1 MARVLADQPNVDSS
15 DLGNYPN
22 SRVKNTVGANPGTDW
37 TEEVTGDFI
46 QFFQKLLIDAGITA
60 NGNPDN
66 VANGYQ
72 LIDALVDKMTRNGVK
87 RQSSTT
93 LVNSTINTTELD
105 LVTFTFDAVND
116 WDDLHIS
123 FSCATGNTPGTGTSI
138 HRFRIY
144 VDGVEV
150 HNIAINQDH
159 DLDNDT
165 PVSLQIGGIAYTAN
179 TIVKVTAQVTGGTP
193 NDFTV
198 GSASLNVDAINV

>member
-1 MARVLADQPNVDSS
+1 MARDLSVQPNIDNS
-15 DLGNYPN
+15 DPGNYPN
-22 SRVKNTVGANPGTDW
+22 TRVKNTVGAVPGTDW
-37 TEEVTGDFI
+37 TEEVTGDAI
-46 QFFQKLLIDAGITA
+46 QFFQKLLIDASITA

-72 LIDALVDKMTRNGVK
+72 LIDALVDKISRNGVK

-93 LVNSTINTTELD
+93 LANSTINTTELD
-105 LVTFTFDAVND
+105 LVTFTFDASNN

-123 FSCATGNTPGTGTSI
+123 FSCATGNTAGTGTTI
-138 HRFRIY
+138 HKFRIY
-144 VDGVEV
+144 NDGVEV
-150 HNIAINQDH
+150 HSISINQDH

-165 PVSLQIGGIAYTAN
+165 PVSLQIGGIAYTSN

-198 GSASLNVDAINV
+198 GAASLNVDAINV